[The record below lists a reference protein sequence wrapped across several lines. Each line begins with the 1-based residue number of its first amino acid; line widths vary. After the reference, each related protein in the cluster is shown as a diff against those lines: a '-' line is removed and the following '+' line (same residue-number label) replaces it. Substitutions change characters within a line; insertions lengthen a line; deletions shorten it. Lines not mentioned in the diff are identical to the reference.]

1 MRYLRTIHQVQL
13 EMTLDAKFEGAQ
25 YVITK
30 SNINDSLRISK
41 SLKRFTSATR
51 GVQLETNMQG

>member
-25 YVITK
+25 YIITK
-30 SNINDSLRISK
+30 SNINDTVWWY
-41 SLKRFTSATR
+41 KRLNQSTSAIR
-51 GVQLETNMQG
+51 GVQLESNMQG

>member
-25 YVITK
+25 YIITK
-30 SNINDSLRISK
+30 SNIND
-41 SLKRFTSATR
+41 T
-51 GVQLETNMQG
+51 VWY